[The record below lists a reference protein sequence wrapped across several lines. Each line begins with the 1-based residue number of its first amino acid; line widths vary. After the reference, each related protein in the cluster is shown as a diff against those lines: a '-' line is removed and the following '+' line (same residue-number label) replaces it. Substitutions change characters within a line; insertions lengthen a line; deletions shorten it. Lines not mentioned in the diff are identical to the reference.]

1 MAKKKQM
8 SRAKRVFWIVILT
21 VVYIGA
27 VIFNFYNYGRMGT
40 NFWAELE
47 WVLILQ
53 AGWNLLV
60 LTLLYASI
68 LFVILS
74 AGKIRKLEEANEDKR
89 EDVLTIMARYSKQ
102 EKQGDS
108 ELNTEKNTEL
118 NMEQNSEL
126 NTKSDS

>member
-8 SRAKRVFWIVILT
+8 SRAKRIFWIVILT

-27 VIFNFYNYGRMGT
+27 VIFNFYNHDRMGT

-53 AGWNLLV
+53 VGWNLLV

-74 AGKIRKLEEANEDKR
+74 AGKIRKLEEENADKR
-89 EDVLTIMARYSKQ
+89 EDVLTIMARYSQ
-102 EKQGDS
+102 QDKQGDS
-108 ELNTEKNTEL
+108 ELDSDT
-118 NMEQNSEL
+118 EL
-126 NTKSDS
+126 NTKLNSKSDS